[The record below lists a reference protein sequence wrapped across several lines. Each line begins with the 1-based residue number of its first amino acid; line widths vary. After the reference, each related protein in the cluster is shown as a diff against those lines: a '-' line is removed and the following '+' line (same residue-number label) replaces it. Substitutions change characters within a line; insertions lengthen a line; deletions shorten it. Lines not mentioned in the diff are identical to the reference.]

1 MAGAGA
7 FSTVAPFVGI
17 APAQA
22 PDQGTSV
29 RADLTPAESLRNA
42 ERAPSGNPLWAIP
55 LKQLSSTR
63 ERPIF
68 SPSRRPPPPV
78 VVDQPFVAPVAARVE
93 RKAPEPLALT
103 LLGTIIG
110 EGGGLAMFVEP
121 ATQNL
126 VRLRTGE
133 AYLRSVKGRDANLEK
148 DNRTEIV
155 SLPPPSGTAPPAESL
170 PRPTPPGPGIR
181 GPRR

>member
-1 MAGAGA
+1 M
-7 FSTVAPFVGI
+7 
-17 APAQA
+17 
-22 PDQGTSV
+22 
-29 RADLTPAESLRNA
+29 ADLTPAEGLRNA

-78 VVDQPFVAPVAARVE
+78 VVDEPFVAPVAARVE
-93 RKAPEPLALT
+93 RTAPERPALA

-110 EGGGLAMFVEP
+110 EGSGLAMFVEP

-133 AYLRSVKGRDANLEK
+133 AYQGWVLRSVRGRDANLEK

-155 SLPPPSGTAPPAESL
+155 SLPAPNGKAPLAES
-170 PRPTPPGPGIR
+170 PPPPTRPGPGIR